1 MEFKTLLLGDLAKYN
16 SEKILVNETNEKYYI
31 STDNMLA
38 DKKGVSGVSKLPEK
52 GKVNYY
58 RKENILISNI
68 RPYFKKIWFSESE
81 GGHSSDVLNFRIY
94 NNNIIPKYLYYC
106 LFQDE
111 FFNYMMSTAKGTKM
125 PRGDKNAIM
134 KFPIF
139 VPEIHE
145 QRKIVKLLSNLDENI
160 NVNNEMI
167 NNLEQISQTLF
178 KRWFIDFEFP
188 NEEGQPYKSSGGE
201 MVESELGEIPM
212 GWESSRLSHLA
223 EIIMGQSPKSDTYNN
238 NNVGL
243 PLINGAADIKNSVIS
258 ANKYTTAPKK
268 IGVTGDYVFGVRATI
283 GLVTRLDTEYAI
295 GRGVG
300 IARGKN
306 DIVDEYLFELL
317 NIAFEKFKITASG
330 SVYLNVSRNDLNNY
344 KFILPTDSILV
355 KYHQLLEPFFEQ
367 KMSLYK
373 EIQNLEQLRDTILPK
388 LLSGEIEIPDD
399 LEV

>member
-31 STDNMLA
+31 STDNMIA

-58 RKENILISNI
+58 IKEDILISNI

-81 GGHSSDVLNFRIY
+81 GGHSSDVLNFRTY

-125 PRGDKNAIM
+125 PRGDKSAIM

-139 VPEIHE
+139 VPEIRE
-145 QRKIVKLLSNLDENI
+145 QRKIVKLLSNLDEKI

-167 NNLEQISQTLF
+167 NNLEEISQTLF

-188 NEEGQPYKSSGGE
+188 NEEGQSYKSSGGE
-201 MVESELGEIPM
+201 MVESELGEIPK

-243 PLINGAADIKNSVIS
+243 PLINGAADIKNNVIS

-283 GLVTRLDTEYAI
+283 GLITRLDTEYAI

-306 DIVDEYLFELL
+306 VIVDEYLFELL

-373 EIQNLEQLRDTILPK
+373 EIQQLEQLRDTLLPK
-388 LLSGEIEIPDD
+388 LLSGEIEIPED